1 MEYRIKDYTIKGQ
14 RILLPR
20 QTSIE
25 DLRLIFNETQKKLI
39 CSTATKDNVTL
50 VQGEDGTLVEVPTSV
65 CSLNSTDL
73 LTIKCDYGDN
83 LEKVKEAV
91 ENIDLT
97 SIERN
102 VDEVKQAVENIDL
115 TPIENKVDEGVST
128 LADKIDNIQL
138 PEIDTTELAKQ
149 GENQEATM
157 SAVLDGINS
166 IANSMVTSLQ
176 EKVVAPQKYVQEV
189 TPDNDKVAL
198 KKVIVM
204 GYTPEVVKI
213 DNSEFEIPENIKV
226 DINKITTGNVIAEYA
241 CAVGLLFPL
250 STKNINLNFADAY
263 YTCDGAFYD
272 FITEYAFPEDIYPSK
287 WIVAY
292 FKTETAVMNI
302 SGWSPQEICV
312 RGHLGGIQSSEAG
325 ITEKILIPD
334 GSSVGFIDMTNTQL
348 LTQSI
353 KNVRTDKSATMV
365 YRNTSAYGVFDIAV
379 EELTQGV
386 LIKDYVLNARVLSFS
401 KLKKIDGGKVIEN
414 YNVSSTPL
422 VEVLDFP
429 ELEEC
434 LSCSKTN
441 NSDDLTQ
448 AMVLVN
454 YPLVNLCKIN
464 VPKLRVIKAPLYYGN
479 YKKQEKIESIDLP
492 SVEVITCEV
501 ISSDILNL
509 LTNLKRITFSK
520 LKECASELYYIDVT
534 IPLRMEYPELERIAL
549 PYNEKLGVQKYIAIR
564 TPENV
569 YAPKLKICDLT
580 YSWQYT
586 GVFSDTTTRD
596 VFDLFPTIEE
606 VITGPYEGAI
616 FNNIKSSS
624 IIMPSL
630 KRASVCSRGNYSRC
644 AFFSAENKIGTISSI
659 SLPSIESYK
668 LKTSYN
674 ANYKVNVDRFYLGCK
689 GNPTDLVY
697 LDAGVADTYT
707 TDIEIGEG
715 ARQKISIINYNGLTA
730 ENIALHI
737 LDKLADNTDGETI
750 PIIIGSTNLARINA
764 SEYAQYVAAAQAKNY
779 TIA

>member
-1 MEYRIKDYTIKGQ
+1 MAFHLGTTTNTGLSADTSTVHSSSPSSDDIVISGVNELRRTVAQENTLTDGIRTILNKV
-14 RILLPR
+14 
-20 QTSIE
+20 
-25 DLRLIFNETQKKLI
+25 
-39 CSTATKDNVTL
+39 DNVDL
-50 VQGEDGTLVEVPTSV
+50 SSVEQAIGE
-65 CSLNSTDL
+65 
-73 LTIKCDYGDN
+73 
-83 LEKVKEAV
+83 VKDAV
-91 ENIDLT
+91 ENIEVDLT
-97 SIERN
+97 PVAKEDSLLSAKEEILT
-102 VDEVKQAVENIDL
+102 AVENAKPEIDL
-115 TPIENKVDEGVST
+115 TGV
-128 LADKIDNIQL
+128 AQQGDN
-138 PEIDTTELAKQ
+138 P
-149 GENQEATM
+149 EATN
-157 SAVLDGINS
+157 SKILEGINS

-176 EKVVAPQKYVQEV
+176 EKVVTPQKYTQEV

-198 KKVIVM
+198 KKVTVL
-204 GYTPEVVKI
+204 GYTPEVIKI

-226 DINKITTGNVIAEYA
+226 DINKITTENVIAEYA

-272 FITEYAFPEDIYPSK
+272 FITEHVFSEDVYPSK

-292 FKTETAVMNI
+292 FKAETAAMNI
-302 SGWSPQEICV
+302 SGWSPQEIFV
-312 RGHLGGIQSSEAG
+312 RGHLGGIKSSEAG
-325 ITEKILIPD
+325 ITEKILVPD
-334 GSSVGFIDMTNTQL
+334 GSSVGFIDMTNTQY

-353 KNVRTDKSATMV
+353 KNVRMDKSATMV
-365 YRNTSAYGVFDIAV
+365 YRNTSAYGVFDVAV

-414 YNVSSTPL
+414 YNVNSTPL

-434 LSCSKTN
+434 LSSPLTIERGTN
-441 NSDDLTQ
+441 T
-448 AMVLVN
+448 AMSFIN

-464 VPKLRVIKAPLYYGN
+464 VPKLRVVKTPLYYGN
-479 YKKQEKIESIDLP
+479 SKKQEKIESIDLP
-492 SVEVITCEV
+492 SVEVITSAIIEV
-501 ISSDILNL
+501 SDTLKLI
-509 LTNLKRITFSK
+509 TNLKRITFGK
-520 LKECASELYYIDVT
+520 LTECAANLEYGRDLSI
-534 IPLRMEYPELERIAL
+534 RMEYPELERIAL
-549 PYNEKLGVQKYIAIR
+549 PVNEAAGANNKYIAMYN
-564 TPENV
+564 PENV
-569 YAPKLKICDLT
+569 YAPKLKTCDLT

-596 VFDLFPTIEE
+596 VFDFFPTIEE

-616 FNNIKSSS
+616 FDYIKSSS

-630 KRASVCSRGNYSRC
+630 KRASVCSRGEYSRC
-644 AFFSAENKIGTISSI
+644 AFFSAQNKTGTISSI
-659 SLPSIESYK
+659 SFPSIESYK

-674 ANYKVNVDRFYLGCK
+674 ANYKVNVDKFYLGCK